1 MKQVMLYVFG
11 VHILNL
17 YVITIIKVGKNMSLI
32 IKPIE
37 TKTIHLRPG
46 LHLLTYVDAADQ
58 YNPPLVNINV
68 PMGLVGSRVSMMF
81 LDANNEGFLN
91 QPNDTVVIRVIGESA
106 ELSIGILV
114 TTECKSAEIKL
125 KTEYLLGKE
134 DDLNESSVDDEK
146 IDLAPVDEE
155 GTEKILPLSFSGHVE
170 WQGDVHSSAGEG
182 LGSPEKNWRIENFAI
197 HWPEKPEGIDIEYR
211 CHVKSLGE
219 TLKTSLDG
227 FVGTKARALPITAL
241 SAQLV
246 GLGSE
251 NYELVIQVM
260 FSETG
265 LRTITADGE
274 FIWGIHEN
282 EFLTGIRGF
291 VKQKTVDV
299 DKASVNENKWSN
311 ASSASS
317 IEEEKSDTENTWANS
332 SETSVVEKQK
342 THTITSP
349 IQKNT
354 PSNIISF

>member
-1 MKQVMLYVFG
+1 
-11 VHILNL
+11 
-17 YVITIIKVGKNMSLI
+17 MSLI

-37 TKTIHLRPG
+37 TKTLHLRPG
-46 LHLLTYVDAADQ
+46 LHLLTYADAADP

-68 PMGLVGSRVSMMF
+68 PMGLVGSRISMLF

-91 QPNDTVVIRVIGESA
+91 QPNDAVVIRVIGESA

-170 WQGDVHSSAGEG
+170 WQGDVDSAVGEG
-182 LGSPEKNWRIENFAI
+182 LGNPEKNWRIENFAI
-197 HWPEKPEGIDIEYR
+197 HWPNKPEGIDIEYR

-219 TLKTSLDG
+219 TLKTLLDG

-291 VKQKTVDV
+291 VKQKTIDTKI
-299 DKASVNENKWSN
+299 DKVAAVENKWSD
-311 ASSASS
+311 AGTDS
-317 IEEEKSDTENTWANS
+317 IKETLVTEEDTAIAENTWANAG
-332 SETSVVEKQK
+332 ETPTVGKQE

-349 IQKNT
+349 VQKNT
-354 PSNIISF
+354 PSNVISF